1 MESRA
6 AINTTSF
13 VDDPGRGTW
22 TYRIGVS
29 ANWLN
34 DLQLG
39 DDYVISPPVTVRIP

>member
-1 MESRA
+1 VETRA
-6 AINTTSF
+6 TTKGTSF
-13 VDDPGRGTW
+13 VDNPGPGTW

-39 DDYVISPPVTVRIP
+39 DDYVVSPPVTVRLP